1 MKKVLDQ
8 EIFNLSDKF
17 ILLYGMPLLLWPI
30 SFLDSFNFLEKICV
44 TFLLIIMLVGIELL
58 LRNHKHT
65 YKRTFKRNLKAIDDL
80 NVSFSLFI
88 TPQVFATSIF
98 ATIFGGIIGFSFISS
113 DFFSFISIASM
124 FFIVILGL
132 EFLFQDL
139 ILKPFM
145 KDNKIETKL
154 YGVFASDFIDYLSQ
168 FLPLVQYVFNH
179 PASIIY
185 GLFGFLITYH
195 FYFTDAFSLLLGTV
209 IFIII
214 GFGLSSLKNSK

>member
-1 MKKVLDQ
+1 MKKILDQ

-113 DFFSFISIASM
+113 DFFSFISIAAM

-145 KDNKIETKL
+145 KENLVESSTSQIIE
-154 YGVFASDFIDYLSQ
+154 VDFIDYIKRFFPIVKTMYQHSTAIL
-168 FLPLVQYVFNH
+168 
-179 PASIIY
+179 Y
-185 GLFGFLITYH
+185 GTFGFLLTFN
-195 FYFTDAFSLLLGTV
+195 FYYQDIFSLLLGTV
-209 IFIII
+209 VFIII